1 VSDDPAAYL
10 NSVLDHIQQHS
21 IKRDLVDWAA
31 LQRDALELATQAQTT
46 AETYPAIRL
55 ALERL
60 GDRHSFFVTPDDM
73 QLRQEGG
80 AKSPGLSAVYPEG
93 IVVYVFPNSPAAQA
107 RIRQGD
113 VIEELDDTPLALL
126 ESGQFYAALWA
137 SIVKLRLRPRG
148 HTRSR
153 VVTLQAAAFSIV
165 VLPTGRRLDNRIGY
179 LELPAIV
186 GSAEQVWAYAA
197 SAQRVIRE
205 LDERGVDGWVI
216 DLRRNTGGNMWPML
230 AGAGP
235 ILGDGELGAFAFP
248 TGQEL
253 WAYRA
258 GQALLGPHVL
268 AQVEQPYELKR
279 PLPPVAVLLSRLTAS
294 SGELT
299 ALAFVGRPGA
309 RSFGEPTAG
318 VPTAND
324 TTELPDGA
332 MVCLTIA
339 LGADRTGR
347 TYDGPIV
354 PDQFVA
360 ADWAHYGRKSDPV
373 LRAAITWLRAESRGL
388 KTMTNDR
395 R

>member
-1 VSDDPAAYL
+1 VSDEPAAYL
-10 NSVLDHIQQHS
+10 SSVLDHIQQHS
-21 IKRDLVDWAA
+21 IKRDVVDWAA
-31 LQRDALELATQAQTT
+31 LRHDALELATPAQTT

-73 QLRQEGG
+73 QLRREGG
-80 AKSPGLSAVYPEG
+80 ANSPGLSAVHPEG
-93 IVVYVFPNSPAAQA
+93 IVVGVFPGSAAAHA
-107 RIRQGD
+107 RIREGD
-113 VIEELDDTPLALL
+113 VIEAVDDTPLALL
-126 ESGQFYAALWA
+126 ESRRFYAALWA
-137 SIVKLRLRPRG
+137 PMVKLRLRPRG
-148 HTRSR
+148 RASSR
-153 VVTLQAAAFSIV
+153 VVTLHATAFSIV
-165 VLPTGRRLDNRIGY
+165 VSPTGRRLDTRIGY

-186 GSAEQVWAYAA
+186 GSAEQVQAYATV
-197 SAQRVIRE
+197 AQRVSQE
-205 LDERGVDGWVI
+205 LDEGGIDGWVV

-235 ILGDGELGAFAFP
+235 ILGDGELGAFIFP
-248 TGQEL
+248 ESREP

-268 AQVEQPYELKR
+268 AQVDQPYHLKH
-279 PLPPVAVLLSRLTAS
+279 PLPPVAVLVSRLTSS

-299 ALAFVGRPGA
+299 ALAFAGRPGA

-324 TTELPDGA
+324 ATELPDGA
-332 MVCLTIA
+332 MVCVTIA

-354 PDQFVA
+354 PDQPVA
-360 ADWAHYGRKSDPV
+360 AGWTRYGSAGDPV
-373 LRAAITWLRAESRGL
+373 LQTAIAWLRAELGSTG
-388 KTMTNDR
+388 
-395 R
+395 